1 MKIGGIQKVSLV
13 DYPGKVAAVIF
24 TIGCN
29 FRCGYCH
36 NPGLV
41 LPNAYY
47 EEIDAVEILTF
58 LKRRAG
64 KLDAVV
70 ISGGEPTAQGD
81 LPGFIRSVKQMG
93 YLVKLDTQGSS
104 PGALEG
110 MAQEGLLDY
119 IAMDIKGPLDKY
131 PDIAGLKVDTEYVK
145 RSVRIVMESGLPYEF
160 RTTVVKSQLAIT
172 DFYRIGGLIT
182 GAKRYAI
189 QRFKSAD
196 QMVGV
201 ERFRDEVTYGDEE
214 LFRIQAIMRQYV
226 NECVI
231 R

>member
-41 LPNAYY
+41 LPNAYF
-47 EEIDAVEILTF
+47 EEINAVEILSF
-58 LKRRAG
+58 LERRAG

-70 ISGGEPTAQGD
+70 VSGGEPTAHKD
-81 LPGFIRSVKQMG
+81 LPGFIRAVRDMG
-93 YLVKLDTQGSS
+93 YAVKLDTQGSN

-110 MAQEGLLDY
+110 LVREGLLDY

-131 PDIAGLKVDTEYVK
+131 PEIAGLNMDTAAVE
-145 RSVRIVMESGLPYEF
+145 RSVRVVMGSGLPYEF
-160 RTTVVKSQLAIT
+160 RTTVVKSQLAVS
-172 DFYRIGGLIT
+172 DFYRIGELIT
-182 GAKRYAI
+182 GAERYAL

-196 QMVGV
+196 QMIDS
-201 ERFRDEVTYGDEE
+201 ERFRDEVTHGDGE
-214 LFRIQAIMRQYV
+214 LMLIQAIMRQYV
-226 NECVI
+226 NYCVI